1 MVVLVPAAEE
11 SEIPEEPVVV
21 IVLFV
26 TAMPV
31 LVEDTEMPPEVF
43 WLITALKPL
52 KTEILLFAERVLFAI
67 DAATGVAVRPETEM
81 P

>member
-11 SEIPEEPVVV
+11 SEIPEPVVV

-26 TAMPV
+26 TVTV
-31 LVEDTEMPPEVF
+31 LVEDAEMDPEVF
-43 WLITALKPL
+43 WLITALKPV
-52 KTEILLFAERVLFAI
+52 KTEILLFAERVLFDI
-67 DAATGVAVRPETEM
+67 TAATGVAVRPEAEI